1 MFMITAYT
9 AKSKQGKYMIPLVI
23 TRDIKAIKKNLLL
36 SHPSIK
42 EEQISEEI

>member
-23 TRDIKAIKKNLLL
+23 TRDIKAIKKTP
-36 SHPSIK
+36 PSSLIPR
-42 EEQISEEI
+42 